1 MPHHQDHDPQLW
13 CIFHRIPDSDTQ
25 ELIQSKIS
33 VLRSK
38 RFEPSAAEP
47 HPAITV
53 YRIVYFYCLYSSS
66 EARSARLP
74 DSKTLIETWSFMMMY
89 LTRSLVINTH
99 LPSKQNV
106 KFFCIQSLISLVFSC
121 LHLAYIIAFTLD
133 NGENFF
139 KKVLFT
145 LKAMPQH
152 LQSEFIN
159 FIKSCL

>member
-1 MPHHQDHDPQLW
+1 MMLVETGEGQCLNNISNTSTTIKLLAVSVVEWWSGCYNNDLLLMPHHQDHDPQLW

-47 HPAITV
+47 HPAMTV

-74 DSKTLIETWSFMMMY
+74 DSKTLIETWSFMMLY
-89 LTRSLVINTH
+89 LTRSLAINTH
-99 LPSKQNV
+99 LPAKQNV
-106 KFFCIQSLISLVFSC
+106 KFFVFNC
-121 LHLAYIIAFTLD
+121 
-133 NGENFF
+133 
-139 KKVLFT
+139 
-145 LKAMPQH
+145 
-152 LQSEFIN
+152 
-159 FIKSCL
+159 

>member
-1 MPHHQDHDPQLW
+1 MSEQYLQHFTNNKTISSVSGGVVEWVLQLDKKYNMKQSATTICYSCHITRTMIHK
-13 CIFHRIPDSDTQ
+13 CIFHRIPVSDTQ

-47 HPAITV
+47 HPAMTV

-106 KFFCIQSLISLVFSC
+106 KFFVF
-121 LHLAYIIAFTLD
+121 
-133 NGENFF
+133 NR
-139 KKVLFT
+139 
-145 LKAMPQH
+145 
-152 LQSEFIN
+152 
-159 FIKSCL
+159 